1 VPIRLQLAVPG
12 LPVRLFESNASS
24 VSLGR
29 GAGNML
35 QMDNP
40 HVSTHHGRI
49 DINATGVTFTDLG
62 STNGSMILRADQKL
76 PAPGGGPSVTIK
88 VGDRVVMGD
97 SAEPVVATLLDDG
110 KGGAVH
116 PSKDDINVL
125 TSIAPKPV
133 DPDAGGTVVARFSV
147 ENLAALPEGLSKDAR
162 VATAIFDLARSV
174 ASEDLNTVVDRAAHA
189 LFTLCAPASHLFVG
203 VFEGD
208 KNEFRRT
215 FFRARGRSGEQPGWR
230 VSRAMVARV
239 ITRREA
245 CLVSDAAVEMA
256 QSESVALSK
265 IKSAITVPLWRG
277 GEVWGVLST
286 DTREGG
292 VPFTERDLELVTVLA
307 SLLTLALVNA
317 DIMGKIRA
325 RGEALE
331 GENRYLQEALRRAGR
346 FNEIIG
352 RSLVMQ
358 NAFEQLAKVARTDA
372 TVLIEG
378 ETGTGKELV
387 ARALHN
393 QSPRKD
399 RIFLSQNCGAL
410 PDTLLESELFGHVR
424 GAFTGA
430 TQDKKGLFTI
440 ADGGTI
446 FLDEIGETS
455 PAMQQRLLR
464 VLQEGEVCPVGATKS
479 HKVNVRVVSA
489 TNRDLEVEVKEGR
502 FREDLLYRL
511 KVVPIRLPPLRER
524 GEDIPLLADHF
535 LHHYAKELER
545 GNLRMATEAMSSMK
559 GYAWPGNIREL
570 QNEMQRVAIQADPD
584 QEITGKD
591 LSPKI
596 TGGSRLRPAVADLE
610 RGTLKEL
617 LDAVEAQVLRERLT
631 VTGDNVTRAAET
643 LGLTREGLHKK
654 LKRFGLR

>member
-1 VPIRLQLAVPG
+1 MPVRIQLAVPS
-12 LPVRLFESNASS
+12 LPVRLFETAAPSI
-24 VSLGR
+24 SLGR

-35 QMDNP
+35 MMDNP

-49 DINATGVTFTDLG
+49 DVTGSGVTFTDLG
-62 STNGSMILRADQKL
+62 STNGSMILRADQRL
-76 PAPGGGPSVTIK
+76 PAPGGGPAVPLK
-88 VGDRVVMGD
+88 VGDKVVMGD
-97 SAEPVVATLLDDG
+97 SSEPVVATLLDDG

-116 PSKDDINVL
+116 PSKDDAPVV
-125 TSIAPKPV
+125 TSVASRPV

-147 ENLAALPEGLSKDAR
+147 ENIAVLPEGLSRDAR
-162 VATAIFDLARSV
+162 VATAVFDLARS
-174 ASEDLNTVVDRAAHA
+174 AATEDLTSVVDRAAST
-189 LFTLCAPASHLFVG
+189 LFTLCAPASHLFLG
-203 VFEGD
+203 VLEAD
-208 KNEFRRT
+208 KNDFRRT
-215 FFRARGRSGEQPGWR
+215 LYRARGRTGDQPGWR
-230 VSRAMVARV
+230 VSRALVARV

-256 QSESVALSK
+256 SSESVALSK
-265 IKSAITVPLWRG
+265 IRSAITVPLWRG
-277 GEVWGVLST
+277 GEVWGILSV

-307 SLLTLALVNA
+307 SLVTLALVNA
-317 DIMGKIRA
+317 DIMGKLRA

-331 GENRYLQEALRRAGR
+331 GENRYLQDALRRAGR
-346 FNEIIG
+346 FTEIIG
-352 RSLVMQ
+352 KSPAMQ
-358 NAFEQLAKVARTDA
+358 GVFEQLTKVARTDA

-399 RIFLSQNCGAL
+399 RIFLGTNCGSL
-410 PDTLLESELFGHVR
+410 TDTLLESELFGHVR

-464 VLQEGEVCPVGATKS
+464 VLQESEVRPVGATRS
-479 HKVNVRVVSA
+479 HKVTVRVISA
-489 TNRDLEVEVKEGR
+489 TNRDLEAEVKEGR

-511 KVVPIRLPPLRER
+511 KVVPVRLPPLRER
-524 GEDIPLLADHF
+524 GDDIALLAEHF
-535 LHHYAKELER
+535 LAHYSGELER
-545 GNLRMATEAMSSMK
+545 GSLHFSSDAMSQLRN
-559 GYAWPGNIREL
+559 YPWPGNIREL

-584 QEITGKD
+584 QEITAKD
-591 LSPKI
+591 LSAKV
-596 TGGSRLRPAVADLE
+596 TGAARLVPQVPDSEKGS
-610 RGTLKEL
+610 LKEL
-617 LDAVEAQVLRERLT
+617 LDAVEAQILRDRLSA
-631 VTGDNVTRAAET
+631 TGNNVTRAAET